1 MRRTNK
7 KINEEE
13 EEACVYIIV
22 STKIS
27 SNLPRDYSLQQI
39 SHKRV
44 LRITVINSMKQHM
57 I

>member
-22 STKIS
+22 LTKIS

-39 SHKRV
+39 SHNRV
-44 LRITVINSMKQHM
+44 
-57 I
+57 

>member
-44 LRITVINSMKQHM
+44 LRITE
-57 I
+57 